1 MNRLKAIV
9 ANINFLES
17 PLASRVTHFSLCTPS
32 PLLDQS
38 HHFRFPNIH
47 QKLYFSSKS
56 NSIVELILTSDW
68 SKGLERES
76 EKCCPF
82 MTHETALDL
91 FFNWVST
98 EEWFRVNSKLYSL
111 ILRILATEETIK
123 QFWITLWTMK
133 RKKFYYD
140 EEMYLPILADF
151 RRKIFTRFY
160 NWSIQQNASVCTK
173 VVDII
178 SRSEWGDE
186 VMGELSKLKIH
197 LSDNN
202 FVIRVLKELRETPLK
217 ACGFFHW
224 VDNQSG
230 VLART
235 NSIEKLWRV
244 VEEMKSAGHELDI
257 ETYIKLS
264 RMLLKN
270 KMLEDVVKLYEL
282 IMDGHCS
289 YKPSVGDC
297 LLLLKSISASDM
309 PDLDLVFSFQD
320 FYEIVNRAFS
330 ARQYMMESTTENVV
344 NHMRNA
350 GYEPDNTY
358 IQSKAC
364 KVLEEMESCGCIP
377 DIKIW
382 TILIQGH
389 CDANEID
396 RALLCLHETIE
407 KGCKADAAVLGV
419 LIDSFLSQKRIDDGY
434 KLLVKIV
441 RKHGKSPTQNTYLKL
456 IDNLLE
462 IGKFEEAL
470 DLLCLMISHT
480 FTPFIDAVKFLKAW
494 SKGSP
499 QSRFAY
505 LRVFKSLLGK
515 GRHRESKYLLNRLK
529 AYPFQ
534 VLCSSNMDGCVHA
547 YRRLI
552 PFLNPKT
559 LKIAKA
565 NASAILLSGSA
576 I

>member
-1 MNRLKAIV
+1 MQVFAPRWLIS
-9 ANINFLES
+9 FQ
-17 PLASRVTHFSLCTPS
+17 VT
-32 PLLDQS
+32 
-38 HHFRFPNIH
+38 
-47 QKLYFSSKS
+47 Y
-56 NSIVELILTSDW
+56 NSIV
-68 SKGLERES
+68 
-76 EKCCPF
+76 
-82 MTHETALDL
+82 
-91 FFNWVST
+91 
-98 EEWFRVNSKLYSL
+98 
-111 ILRILATEETIK
+111 
-123 QFWITLWTMK
+123 
-133 RKKFYYD
+133 
-140 EEMYLPILADF
+140 
-151 RRKIFTRFY
+151 
-160 NWSIQQNASVCTK
+160 
-173 VVDII
+173 
-178 SRSEWGDE
+178 
-186 VMGELSKLKIH
+186 
-197 LSDNN
+197 
-202 FVIRVLKELRETPLK
+202 
-217 ACGFFHW
+217 
-224 VDNQSG
+224 G

-309 PDLDLVFSFQD
+309 PDLDLVFSAGKLD
-320 FYEIVNRAFS
+320 EA
-330 ARQYMMESTTENVV
+330 ENVV

-358 IQSKAC
+358 IQS
-364 KVLEEMESCGCIP
+364 S
-377 DIKIW
+377 
-382 TILIQGH
+382 GH

-441 RKHGKSPTQNTYLKL
+441 RKH
-456 IDNLLE
+456 
-462 IGKFEEAL
+462 
-470 DLLCLMISHT
+470 
-480 FTPFIDAVKFLKAW
+480 DAVKFLKAW

-515 GRHRESKYLLNRLK
+515 GRHRESKYLLNRL
-529 AYPFQ
+529 
-534 VLCSSNMDGCVHA
+534 VH
-547 YRRLI
+547 RLDCISQRLI